1 MAQISISIAG
11 RAYLMACD
19 DGQEEDLRL
28 LAERL
33 DILMGDMRR
42 RFGEIG
48 DQRLTVMSA
57 LTLADQAREADRR
70 ADALTAELS
79 GLRREVELVRT
90 AADGACE
97 AAAAAVEAA
106 MQRVEQIS
114 RDLWDSGD
122 PQVEAGLQRLD

>member
-19 DGQEEDLRL
+19 DGQEDDLRL
-28 LAERL
+28 LAEHL
-33 DILMGDMRR
+33 DILMGDMRQ

-70 ADALTAELS
+70 VDVLAAELA
-79 GLRREVELVRT
+79 GLRREIELVRM

-97 AAAAAVEAA
+97 AATASVEAA
-106 MQRVEQIS
+106 VQRIEQIS
-114 RDLWDSGD
+114 RDLWDSD
-122 PQVEAGLQRLD
+122 ASPVEAGVQRLD